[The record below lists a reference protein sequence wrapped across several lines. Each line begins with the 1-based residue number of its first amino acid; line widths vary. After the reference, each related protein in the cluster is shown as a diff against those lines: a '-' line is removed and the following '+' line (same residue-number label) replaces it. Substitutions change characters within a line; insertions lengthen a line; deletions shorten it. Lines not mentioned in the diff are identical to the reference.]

1 MRQLRADAQSI
12 LRSGMSYAEQIFQLR
27 LFGPLFARGC
37 DAHAAGSVSSNG
49 SRRAL
54 GSGQSH
60 AYDEQGTQ
68 RPGIRLGSFFVRLIG
83 LALLALSAFAGSA
96 HASFPA
102 YKQYTYSGMGDI
114 GWFKT
119 DVEVPPAVAA
129 RCSSTFKPFYGWAT
143 VTGCN
148 VVEVLPAN
156 AFHDLQFRIGISGTW
171 IYPSGAFAYDVDCP
185 GSCMRT
191 VNWWVVCPA
200 NSTGTTTCTCNP
212 GYIEGSNAQAG
223 QCVAQPLPET
233 SSPKIC
239 KLAGGFEGN
248 PIFPATAEKYRSETD
263 WSDSGPGALSF
274 TRTYRS
280 NWAADSARASN
291 PLGQV
296 WSHNFS
302 TKLVATP
309 STAPSGATITSGEGY
324 VRSFGKAPG
333 ATTWSASNSVDT
345 LVQEPSGTWTY
356 RRADDDS
363 TLSFDGSG
371 RLRVAIDRN
380 GWVTTYNY
388 DGAGQLSTVTNGF
401 GRTLV
406 FGYNGAGQLT
416 TVATP
421 DGRFIAYAYD
431 STGRLVSVLYPDGKG
446 RNFVYENAS
455 FPQGLTG
462 IFDEAGVRWGTFA
475 YDSQGRAISTV
486 LAGSADRY
494 QVSYPSSSSATVV
507 DPLGTSRS
515 YNYGTKLG
523 KLAVTGSSLPSGE
536 GKSDAASRV
545 QDANGLITSETDFKG
560 TVTTTTWD
568 VARRLPT
575 VVVSA
580 SGAPDARTVTTQ
592 WHASFALPV
601 LVTEPGRATAYT
613 YDAFGNTLSKTLT
626 DTATSKVQLWQWTYN
641 AQQLVATAAEPNGAV
656 TSYTYDT
663 RGNVLT
669 STNALGHVVSYT
681 YDNANRVSSTT
692 APNGLVTTYT
702 YDPRDR
708 LLTQTVGGQTTVL
721 TYRPFGTVETVSLPT
736 GLVLT
741 YTYDAAHRLT
751 GWSNNRGESGTY
763 TLDGMGNR
771 TAEQIKDSVGNVAWS
786 VARAVNNINRLSSKT
801 EGPNQTN
808 TFGYD
813 ANGELTRSTNG
824 LNQSTQYGLDGLR
837 RVKAVTDAA
846 NATATLN
853 YNALDAVTEAK
864 DFKGVV
870 TAYGRDAQGNATTEA
885 SADTGTANTQ
895 YDNLGL
901 PSQITDALGQATTI
915 TRDALGRPTGLVFAD
930 GKTTTLRYDLTAN
943 SKGYLSEIVDR
954 SGTTEYTR
962 DAFGRVTLKKQ
973 TLINGSVQQVSYAY
987 NASGTLASIG
997 YPNGGTLSHVYDST
1011 GRLTG
1016 LNWNGTPLVSGIAW
1030 NPLGQPTAWSWAFTS
1045 PAIAASRAYDTAG
1058 RLTGTEFSS
1067 YVYDAAG
1074 RITSLTQNLY
1084 QPGDTDP
1091 THSSISLA
1099 PQTWSVGYNY
1109 VGRIVSFN
1117 ATGNTAGFGY
1127 DANGNRASSTRSL
1140 NGQTTSR
1147 TYTVGATSNR
1157 LTGFSQIINGASNTT
1172 VSYGYDANGD
1182 MVTDG
1187 LRSYTYDAEGRLAA
1201 ATTGATDVSPTTRY
1215 AHNALGQRV
1224 FKTEPL
1230 YPPSQGNA
1238 ADPGF
1243 MQSLIAFF
1251 TKLWSPTTTQAE
1263 QLGYAYVYDEQGTL
1277 IAEVGSGGTN
1287 SAGQSQYIHLPTANG
1302 PMPIAAIVNGN
1313 TLAVHSDHLNTP
1325 RRLTNADGQAVWQ
1338 WSYSAFGEDK
1348 PTLAR
1353 NRFAN
1358 LETTPNPGTT
1368 SISEVKFNLRY
1379 PGQYADEESGLFYN
1393 GYRTY
1398 SPTTGRYT
1406 QGDPIGLDGG
1416 WNRFGY
1422 VDGNPFSY
1430 SDPLGLFKVDWS
1442 STKFGETPPPWVRR
1456 LREFGDR
1463 LERKIKSLCPQ
1474 DAARLRKEFDRW
1486 VVKNSGEK
1494 GNPTTN
1500 FENGVTDFRRDFFS
1514 LRENFLN
1521 PFQENAQDQYAVFLH
1536 EFRHLMPANHALY
1549 PGKSAYTG
1557 AYLMGRSGELSIE
1570 KDADAYANELFKGA
1584 CTCGSL

>member
-1 MRQLRADAQSI
+1 MVED
-12 LRSGMSYAEQIFQLR
+12 
-27 LFGPLFARGC
+27 
-37 DAHAAGSVSSNG
+37 
-49 SRRAL
+49 
-54 GSGQSH
+54 QSH
-60 AYDEQGTQ
+60 SACLTPE
-68 RPGIRLGSFFVRLIG
+68 PPICMAG
-83 LALLALSAFAGSA
+83 LAT
-96 HASFPA
+96 PN
-102 YKQYTYSGMGDI
+102 
-114 GWFKT
+114 
-119 DVEVPPAVAA
+119 P
-129 RCSSTFKPFYGWAT
+129 
-143 VTGCN
+143 
-148 VVEVLPAN
+148 VLPA
-156 AFHDLQFRIGISGTW
+156 S
-171 IYPSGAFAYDVDCP
+171 
-185 GSCMRT
+185 
-191 VNWWVVCPA
+191 
-200 NSTGTTTCTCNP
+200 
-212 GYIEGSNAQAG
+212 
-223 QCVAQPLPET
+223 
-233 SSPKIC
+233 
-239 KLAGGFEGN
+239 
-248 PIFPATAEKYRSETD
+248 AEKFRSEVD
-263 WSDSGPGALSF
+263 WFDSGPGALSF

-280 NWAADSARASN
+280 NWASDSSRVGN

-296 WSHNFS
+296 WSHNFAI
-302 TKLVATP
+302 KLVATP
-309 STAPSGATITSGEGY
+309 SAAPLGVAINTGEGY
-324 VRSFGKAPG
+324 VRTFGKAPG
-333 ATTWSASNSVDT
+333 ATTWTAGNSTDT
-345 LVQEPSGTWTY
+345 LVQLPSGTWSY
-356 RRADDDS
+356 RRANDDT

-371 RLRVAIDRN
+371 KLQVAVDRN
-380 GWVTTYNY
+380 GWATAYNY
-388 DGAGQLSTVTNGF
+388 DGAGQLASVTNSF
-401 GRTLV
+401 GRTLA
-406 FGYNGAGQLT
+406 FGYNGVGQLT

-431 STGRLVSVLYPDGKG
+431 VTGRLVSVLYPDGKG

-455 FPQGLTG
+455 FPMGLTG
-462 IFDEAGVRWGTFA
+462 IFDESGVRWGTFA
-475 YDSQGRAISTV
+475 YDSQGRAISTQ
-486 LAGSADRY
+486 LAGAVDNY
-494 QVSYPSSSSATVV
+494 QVSYPSSSSATVI
-507 DPLGTSRS
+507 DPLGTSRNYS
-515 YNYGTKLG
+515 YGTTLG
-523 KLAVTGSSLPSGE
+523 KLAVTGGSLPSGE
-536 GKSDAASRV
+536 GKSDASSRV
-545 QDANGLITSETDFKG
+545 QDANGLITSETDFNG
-560 TVTTTTWD
+560 VITTTTWD

-575 VVVSA
+575 SVVYA
-580 SGAPDARTVTTQ
+580 SGTPDAKITTTQ
-592 WHASFALPV
+592 WHPVFSLPA
-601 LVTEPGRATAYT
+601 LVTEPGRTTAYA
-613 YDAFGNTLSKTLT
+613 YDAFGNTLSKTVT
-626 DTATSKVQLWQWTYN
+626 DTAMNKAQVWQWTYN
-641 AQQLVATAAEPNGAV
+641 AQQLAATATEPNGAV
-656 TSYTYDT
+656 TSYTYDV

-669 STNALGHVVSYT
+669 STNALGHVTSYG
-681 YDNANRVSSTT
+681 YDNANRVVSST

-702 YDPRDR
+702 YDARDR

-721 TYRPFGTVETVSLPT
+721 TYKPYGTVETVSLPT

-741 YTYDAAHRLT
+741 YTYDPAHRLT

-771 TAEQIKDSVGNVAWS
+771 TAEQIKDSAGNVAWS
-786 VARAVNNINRLSSKT
+786 VARAINNINRLSSKT
-801 EGPNQTN
+801 EGPNQTS

-846 NATATLN
+846 NATATLK

-915 TRDALGRPTGLVFAD
+915 TRDALGRPTSLVFAD

-973 TLINGSVQQVSYAY
+973 TLINGSVQQVSYGY

-997 YPNGGTLSHVYDST
+997 YPNGGTLSHVYDAT

-1016 LNWNGTPLVSGIAW
+1016 LNWNGTPLVSGISW
-1030 NPLGQPTAWSWAFTS
+1030 NPLGQPTAWSWAFSS

-1091 THSSISLA
+1091 THSTIASA
-1099 PQTWSVGYNY
+1099 NVTWSVGYSN

-1127 DANGNRASSTRSL
+1127 DANGNRSSSTRAL

-1147 TYTVGATSNR
+1147 TYTVSSTSNR
-1157 LTGFSQIINGASNTT
+1157 LTGFSQTINGSSNTS
-1172 VSYGYDANGD
+1172 VSYGYNANGD

-1201 ATTGATDVSPTTRY
+1201 STTGATDTSPTTRY

-1238 ADPGF
+1238 ADPSF

-1251 TKLWSPTTTQAE
+1251 TKLWSPATTQAE

-1287 SAGQSQYIHLPTANG
+1287 SAGQSQYIYLPTGNG

-1313 TLAVHSDHLNTP
+1313 TYAIHSDHLNTP
-1325 RRLTNADGQAVWQ
+1325 RKLTNANGQVVWQ
-1338 WSYSAFGEDK
+1338 WGYSAFGEDK
-1348 PTLAR
+1348 PTTAR

-1358 LETTPNPGTT
+1358 TDTTPNLGTT
-1368 SISEVKFNLRY
+1368 NISEVKFNLRY

-1393 GYRTY
+1393 YFRSYDPG
-1398 SPTTGRYT
+1398 TGRYP
-1406 QGDPIGLDGG
+1406 QGDPIGLGGG

-1422 VDGNPFSY
+1422 VGGNPLVATDPKGLQTVYGPRGIPIPVGPSPVPRGDSY
-1430 SDPLGLFKVDWS
+1430 DPDGIPI
-1442 STKFGETPPPWVRR
+1442 PPPTLSWPQPKPISPLDFTIPGLIRDLCKGISDRMLSDGGRKKDVPNRADPGSVIEGNHRTREYGSDGKPARDYEKPHQGYDRPHVHEWEGGVREHPGR
-1456 LREFGDR
+1456 DYSPWPR
-1463 LERKIKSLCPQ
+1463 
-1474 DAARLRKEFDRW
+1474 
-1486 VVKNSGEK
+1486 GE
-1494 GNPTTN
+1494 N
-1500 FENGVTDFRRDFFS
+1500 
-1514 LRENFLN
+1514 
-1521 PFQENAQDQYAVFLH
+1521 
-1536 EFRHLMPANHALY
+1536 
-1549 PGKSAYTG
+1549 
-1557 AYLMGRSGELSIE
+1557 
-1570 KDADAYANELFKGA
+1570 
-1584 CTCGSL
+1584 